1 MKITHEALC
10 VQKNASQLIN
20 ELLYTLQEFD
30 IEGYKTDGDSL
41 FDLYNDKT
49 IWDVNKW
56 TDEET
61 MNEHRSIILVLK
73 KLFDWSEMIETMSYR
88 TDKAVNNVEQQLPD
102 LVGQQRANDIDELI
116 NERGH

>member
-20 ELLYTLQEFD
+20 ELLFTLQEFD
-30 IEGYKTDGDSL
+30 TGEYRTDGDSL
-41 FDLYNDKT
+41 FDLYNDET

-61 MNEHRSIILVLK
+61 MNEHRSIILVLR
-73 KLFDWSEMIETMSYR
+73 KLFDWSELIETMSHR
-88 TDKAVNNVEQQLPD
+88 TENAVSNVEQQLPD
-102 LVGQQRANDIDELI
+102 LVGQQRIDDIDELI
-116 NERGH
+116 NAS